1 MSSFDK
7 RRSPVETRERAFQ
20 AAWEDLVHRYGPVLR
35 GHVHRS
41 LLRAGFAPEAEPV
54 EDWVQETYCR
64 LLGDGP
70 PRLRQL
76 RSLADG
82 QVVNYLYRVARGVIW
97 DERRSRAAQKR
108 GGGYRLR
115 CGGRLAEIADRAVDP
130 RADPEEEAVR
140 GEWRQLLFARCESL
154 VDPRLPPEQ
163 RRRAVRVLRRV
174 FLGGWTINE
183 VVRAEGGRMAR
194 SSVHALI
201 HRARRRLE
209 AAPPSRGPRQGR
221 YHGQP

>member
-20 AAWEDLVHRYGPVLR
+20 AGWEDLVRRYDPMLR
-35 GHVHRS
+35 GHVHHS
-41 LLRAGFAPEAEPV
+41 LVRAGFAPEAEPV

-76 RSLADG
+76 RSLAEG
-82 QVVNYLYRVARGVIW
+82 QVINYLSRVVRGVIW
-97 DERRSRAAQKR
+97 DERRARAARKR

-115 CGGRLAEIADRAVDP
+115 CGGRLAEIADRAIDP
-130 RADPEEEAVR
+130 RADPEEEALR
-140 GEWRQLLFARCESL
+140 GERRQLVFDRCESL
-154 VDPRLPPEQ
+154 VDPRLPSEQ
-163 RRRAVRVLRRV
+163 RRRAVRILRRI
-174 FLGGWTINE
+174 FLGGWTISE

-194 SSVHALI
+194 SSVHALV
-201 HRARRRLE
+201 HRARQRLA
-209 AAPPSRGPRQGR
+209 AAPPSRGLRRGR
-221 YHGQP
+221 YHGRP